1 MSSRLPVDERLLEES
16 AEDLYEHAPCGYLST
31 DSGGLIVK
39 VNATFLEWTG
49 HNRDELVG
57 ARRFQDLL
65 TAAGRIYYETHCAP
79 LLQMQG
85 SIREIAV
92 EIVRADG
99 SLLPALVNSVTRTDD
114 EGRPQ
119 VIRTTVFDATDRR
132 GYERE
137 LLDARRRQSEIA
149 DELQRSLLSGSLPDH
164 PGLEIGVEYR
174 AGGVGLEVGG
184 DWYDAFW
191 IASGR
196 TAGLVIGDVV
206 GRGIGAAAKMGQL
219 RSAVRA
225 LAGTGLGPGRLLDAA
240 EQFVR
245 RHDVGMNTTVV
256 HAEVDLDSSTLRWA
270 CAGHP
275 PPLLVKRD
283 NEPVFLWEGRSPPL
297 DAQLGEAPPRPIGT
311 LQLDPGDLIVLY
323 TDGLIERRGATI
335 DEGLERLMQQTSLH
349 RDEPADLLAR
359 SVFAALY
366 DPQHSDDGCLLA
378 CRVNGH
384 VGRR

>member
-1 MSSRLPVDERLLEES
+1 M
-16 AEDLYEHAPCGYLST
+16 
-31 DSGGLIVK
+31 
-39 VNATFLEWTG
+39 
-49 HNRDELVG
+49 
-57 ARRFQDLL
+57 
-65 TAAGRIYYETHCAP
+65 
-79 LLQMQG
+79 
-85 SIREIAV
+85 
-92 EIVRADG
+92 
-99 SLLPALVNSVTRTDD
+99 
-114 EGRPQ
+114 
-119 VIRTTVFDATDRR
+119 
-132 GYERE
+132 
-137 LLDARRRQSEIA
+137 
-149 DELQRSLLSGSLPDH
+149 
-164 PGLEIGVEYR
+164 
-174 AGGVGLEVGG
+174 
-184 DWYDAFW
+184 
-191 IASGR
+191 
-196 TAGLVIGDVV
+196 GDVV

-275 PPLLVKRD
+275 PPLLVKPA
-283 NEPVFLWEGRSPPL
+283 NEPAFLWEGRSPPL

>member
-1 MSSRLPVDERLLEES
+1 
-16 AEDLYEHAPCGYLST
+16 
-31 DSGGLIVK
+31 
-39 VNATFLEWTG
+39 
-49 HNRDELVG
+49 
-57 ARRFQDLL
+57 
-65 TAAGRIYYETHCAP
+65 
-79 LLQMQG
+79 
-85 SIREIAV
+85 
-92 EIVRADG
+92 
-99 SLLPALVNSVTRTDD
+99 VNSVTRTDD

-191 IASGR
+191 ITSGR
-196 TAGLVIGDVV
+196 TAGLVMGDVV

-256 HAEVDLDSSTLRWA
+256 YAEVDLDSSTLRWA

-335 DEGLERLMQQTSLH
+335 DEGLERLMQQASLH

-359 SVFAALY
+359 SVLAALY